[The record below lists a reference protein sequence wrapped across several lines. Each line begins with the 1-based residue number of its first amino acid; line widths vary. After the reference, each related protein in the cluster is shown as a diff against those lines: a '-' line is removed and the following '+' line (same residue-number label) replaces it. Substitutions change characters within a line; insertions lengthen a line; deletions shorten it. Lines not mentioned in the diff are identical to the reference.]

1 MERTIKA
8 STKQFARVGKSWPST
23 GFIKTNFLKNLL
35 MKVTGNQVASEE
47 K

>member
-8 STKQFARVGKSWPST
+8 PTKQFARVGKSWPST
-23 GFIKTNFLKNLL
+23 GLMKTNFLKNLL
-35 MKVTGNQVASEE
+35 LKVTGNQAIPEE